1 MVLSRGQVCR
11 PLVSRTILH
20 NLVRTMTRDGLSY
33 KQIQNSI
40 FENTGAHLSKG
51 SISYWVRGIHKPSGS
66 LNSFRAKPTPELCYV
81 VGVALSD
88 GNLNVHE
95 YHREVLLSVT
105 DKDFADEFS
114 RCLGVILGRAKP
126 YSVRWREKRR
136 RWVVQGASVLFHQFL
151 GSSWSNVKKWLEH
164 CERCGFAFLRAFYD
178 GEGSISGRT
187 LTVSNTNREL
197 LQYIRERLRRAGIV
211 TTSLRLC
218 TKAGTLLKD
227 PTTGRIYVRKKDCFQ
242 FSVRAQSLSKF
253 SQLIGF
259 TIARKQARLYDALS
273 GARGK
278 SCKTSNHSP

>member
-1 MVLSRGQVCR
+1 MNEVASSGPRQRSCVAEESR
-11 PLVSRTILH
+11 LH
-20 NLVRTMTRDGLSY
+20 GHSPGDDSARDPPWSSGDRHHGPRCERNRSVRSPR
-33 KQIQNSI
+33 
-40 FENTGAHLSKG
+40 
-51 SISYWVRGIHKPSGS
+51 WPRVRLH
-66 LNSFRAKPTPELCYV
+66 AV
-81 VGVALSD
+81 
-88 GNLNVHE
+88 VHE